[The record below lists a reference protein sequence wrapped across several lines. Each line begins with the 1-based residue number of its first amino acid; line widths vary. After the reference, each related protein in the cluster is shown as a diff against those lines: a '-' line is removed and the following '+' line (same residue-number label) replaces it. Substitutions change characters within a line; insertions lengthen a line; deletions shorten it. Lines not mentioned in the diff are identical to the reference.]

1 MGAGIDEVI
10 GVGTRVGKLMVVGA
24 VVGAVVGM
32 SVGSVIFKT
41 NMSGDKT
48 LINLLVL
55 IYVQL
60 TF

>member
-1 MGAGIDEVI
+1 MVAVIVDVI
-10 GVGTRVGKLMVVGA
+10 GVGTRVGKVMVVGA

-48 LINLLVL
+48 LINFLVL
-55 IYVQL
+55 FYKQL
-60 TF
+60 KF